1 MAALHVWMNGQH
13 VGLWT
18 TSRGGVPLFRYDPAW
33 LQAPSARALSLSLPM
48 TAGAGEH
55 RGDVVAHYFENLL
68 PDSADIRKRLGARFK
83 TRSTSAFDLLA
94 AIGRDC
100 VGAVQLLPEGME
112 PQGWNRVEASPLND
126 EQVERFLKNATTAAP
141 LGQRAE
147 EGGDDDF
154 RISIAGAQEKTALLR
169 FGGAWHRPLGATP
182 TTHILK
188 LPLGRVG
195 NMQADMSSSV
205 ENEWLCA
212 QIVRELGLPVARVA
226 MVRFGAQ
233 RALVVERF
241 DRRWQGVEPGAQDEP
256 GFLPPRAA
264 WVARLPQED
273 LCQATG
279 TSPNLKYEADGGPS
293 MPACLAVLAGSDQ
306 ADMDRGHFALAQ
318 FAFWLLAATDG
329 HAKNF
334 SIFHLRGGGFRLTPL
349 YDVLSA
355 WPIVGDGPNR
365 ISEHAAKL
373 AMALHAKNIHYKLR
387 EIRARHWRI
396 LAQRCGAPDAWDRM
410 IQMVRGTEP
419 ALGRVQALLP
429 ADFPAPLWEAVQAGM
444 TRHAAQFLRE
454 VQSLGAA

>member
-1 MAALHVWMNGQH
+1 MATLHVWMNGQH

-33 LQAPSARALSLSLPM
+33 TQAPLARALSLSLPM

-112 PQGWNRVEASPLND
+112 PQGWNRVEASPLNE

-141 LGQRAE
+141 LGQRVE

-182 TTHILK
+182 TTHIMK

-195 NMQADMSSSV
+195 NMQADMSNSV

-212 QIVRELGLPVARVA
+212 QLVRELGLPVARVA
-226 MVRFGAQ
+226 MARFGAQ

-241 DRRWQGVEPGAQDEP
+241 DRRWQGVEPGVQDEP
-256 GFLPPRAA
+256 GFLPPRSA

-279 TSPNLKYEADGGPS
+279 TSPNLKYEADGGAHQSPHAWRCWPAVNRPTWIVRTLRWHSLLSGCWPPQTAMRRTSPS
-293 MPACLAVLAGSDQ
+293 STFAAAASGSRPCMTCFLHGPSW
-306 ADMDRGHFALAQ
+306 ARDRTASPSTRQSWPWRCTRRTPTTSCARFGRATGGP
-318 FAFWLLAATDG
+318 WRNAAE
-329 HAKNF
+329 
-334 SIFHLRGGGFRLTPL
+334 RRV
-349 YDVLSA
+349 Y
-355 WPIVGDGPNR
+355 
-365 ISEHAAKL
+365 
-373 AMALHAKNIHYKLR
+373 
-387 EIRARHWRI
+387 
-396 LAQRCGAPDAWDRM
+396 
-410 IQMVRGTEP
+410 GT
-419 ALGRVQALLP
+419 G
-429 ADFPAPLWEAVQAGM
+429 
-444 TRHAAQFLRE
+444 
-454 VQSLGAA
+454 